1 MQIKALLWVVLIA
14 PVAVAESAV
23 YRCMVDGKP
32 TYTDQPCG
40 AGAKPHE
47 MPAISTVPSPGESD
61 LAQEFD
67 ARRERE
73 SEAKQKD
80 DKAWLEDHAE
90 RKALDARMNAAI
102 AERKVLKDMS
112 PDQVRRALGSPD
124 EVERKGGSEEWIYG
138 TGKQRRTVQFEGGKV
153 VRSTGKK

>member
-1 MQIKALLWVVLIA
+1 MRMLAVIMLTA
-14 PVAVAESAV
+14 PVWVAEAAV

-40 AGAKPHE
+40 AGARPHA
-47 MPAISTVPSPGESD
+47 MPGISTVPSVGESD
-61 LAQEFD
+61 LAKDFD

-73 SEAKQKD
+73 SEAKEKD

-90 RKALDARMNAAI
+90 RKETEARMNAAI

-124 EVERKGGSEEWIYG
+124 EVERKGSSEEWIYG

-153 VRSTGKK
+153 VRSSAKN